1 MTPRRFA
8 SLLVVFAMALG
19 LISVTLANAAPAD
32 ETGLSYARIVRLS
45 VVRGDVQI
53 ARGDSGKWEP
63 AAMNMPLQQGFAVGT
78 NEGLAEI
85 ELEHGSMIWVAPNSV
100 VQFTELAL
108 SGGGQITKVA
118 MTEGTATFDAAIG
131 SEDVFS
137 VSNQDFDITPAGKS
151 EFRVDL
157 THDGVG
163 VSVLKGKI
171 AFHSSHGTE
180 NLGKGEMYFLGVRK
194 PQQSGLHAVPKADE
208 WDGFVKKREDYID
221 AAAAQNAQ
229 YTTAPFSYGMADL
242 SAYGGWLFVPGM
254 GYAWQ
259 PNGIG
264 AGWMPF
270 ADGAM
275 MFYDG
280 FGWTWVSAEP
290 WGWVPYH
297 FGQWAYT
304 SPYGWMWVP
313 GNYSAYSAAP
323 VNWVSVGNKVG
334 WTPLSNVKSA
344 PESKMPMLVVANHGL
359 NNPYS
364 YKVVSSLK
372 QGQAVADL
380 AAAPG
385 ANGKLGTTSELRL
398 VAPTAAK
405 LAALHGNLQ
414 AEAKAIDSR
423 PAIGRPPV
431 QASDLARAFGAQN
444 GMPESRLITSHPP
457 SRMMGGFGGEGMMG
471 DASVRGS
478 GSSLGSVSGL
488 NGSSPVGAGHSAS
501 GGGHASGGGTR

>member
-8 SLLVVFAMALG
+8 SLFVVFAMALG
-19 LISVTLANAAPAD
+19 LICVTLANAAPAD

-53 ARGDSGKWEP
+53 ARGNSGKWEP

-118 MTEGTATFDAAIG
+118 MVEGTATFDAAIG

-137 VSNQDFDITPAGKS
+137 ISNQNFDITPAGKS
-151 EFRVDL
+151 EFRVDM

-163 VSVLKGKI
+163 VTVLKGRI
-171 AFHSSHGTE
+171 AFHSSQGTE
-180 NLGKGEMYFLGVRK
+180 SLGKGEMYFLGVRK
-194 PQQSGLHAVPKADE
+194 PQESGLQQTPKADE
-208 WDGFVKKREDYID
+208 WDSFVKKREDYID
-221 AAAAQNAQ
+221 AAAQNAQ

-275 MFYDG
+275 MFNDG

-297 FGQWAYT
+297 FGQWSFV
-304 SPYGWMWVP
+304 SPYGWMWQP
-313 GNYSAYSAAP
+313 GNYSAYAAAP
-323 VNWVSVGNKVG
+323 VNWVAVGNKVG
-334 WTPLSNVKSA
+334 WTPLSNVKNV
-344 PESKMPMLVVANHGL
+344 PESKTPMIVVANHGL
-359 NNPYS
+359 NNPYG
-364 YKVVSSLK
+364 YKAVSSLK
-372 QGQAVADL
+372 QGESIQAL
-380 AAAPG
+380 AVEPG
-385 ANGKLGTTSELRL
+385 ANGKLGTTNELRL
-398 VAPTAAK
+398 VAPTAAR
-405 LAALHGNLQ
+405 LAALHENLP

-444 GMPESRLITSHPP
+444 GMPAARLITSHPP
-457 SRMMGGFGGEGMMG
+457 SRMMGGFGEEGMMG
-471 DASVRGS
+471 DASSRSPVSSLSSASGMS
-478 GSSLGSVSGL
+478 GSSAGS
-488 NGSSPVGAGHSAS
+488 PGHSGSA
-501 GGGHASGGGTR
+501 GGHASGGSPR